1 MRSIPRL
8 NLVLALLAT
17 LLVGFSMA
25 MLLRPGP
32 VGAQYP
38 TPLGIDVM
46 SPNKPAGTIQGF
58 KGEYV
63 TVAASATQNLV
74 NYTSGDGYV
83 SDLLIAISST
93 NANARDASLLNITYN
108 NEGSPS
114 VSMRVDR
121 FFGGVYVDTNAGT
134 QMLWNNAFFSVNWD
148 NTQNV
153 GYVVRLPIPFHNAIK
168 IDLVNGSGS
177 NSLVLFWTG
186 ILHTGVPDAWPNTRR
201 LQAASFYT
209 GSGGCAPN
217 AVQTLLDASAVGV
230 PGRLAGVWWLDDNFP
245 NNTTPRGAP
254 MEGNFKIYLDGS
266 ATAAYESSGTEDY
279 FMLPDY
285 GAGAIEYGHQITG
298 DFSGSGVN
306 NLYNGTFFWG
316 RGSTASVDAHNTA
329 SFYRFHVNDPIVFST
344 GLKITWA
351 CGDTTESSF
360 TGNPV
365 VWATVW
371 YYTQN

>member
-17 LLVGFSMA
+17 LFVGFSIA
-25 MLLRPGP
+25 VLFRPGP

-93 NANARDASLLNITYN
+93 NASARDASLLNITYN

-230 PGRLAGVWWLDDNFP
+230 PGRLAGVWWLNDSVP
-245 NNTTPRGAP
+245 NNTSPRGAP

-266 ATAAYESSGTEDY
+266 GTAAYESSGTEDY
-279 FMLPDY
+279 FMFPDY

-298 DFSGSGVN
+298 DYSGSGVN
-306 NLYNGTFFWG
+306 NLYNGTFFWQ
-316 RGSTASVDAHNTA
+316 RGGTSNVDAHNTA
-329 SFYRFHVNDPIVFST
+329 SFYRFHVNDPIVFNT

>member
-1 MRSIPRL
+1 MHEIPRL
-8 NLVLALLAT
+8 NWVAGLLAALLA
-17 LLVGFSMA
+17 GFA
-25 MLLRPGP
+25 IAALLRPGP
-32 VGAQYP
+32 AGAQYP
-38 TPLGIDVM
+38 SPLGIDVL

-83 SDLLIAISST
+83 SDLMIAIGST
-93 NANARDASLLNITYN
+93 DANARDASLLNITYN
-108 NEGSPS
+108 NEGSPTI
-114 VSMRVDR
+114 SMRVDR

-230 PGRLAGVWWLDDNFP
+230 PGRLAGMWWLDDNFP
-245 NNTTPRGAP
+245 NNTSPRGAP

-266 ATAAYESSGTEDY
+266 GTAGYESSGTEDY
-279 FMLPDY
+279 FMFPDY

-298 DFSGSGVN
+298 DYSGSGVN
-306 NLYNGTFFWG
+306 NLYNGTFFWQ
-316 RGSTASVDAHNTA
+316 RGGTSNVDAHNTA
-329 SFYRFHVNDPIVFST
+329 SFYRFHVNDPIVFNT

>member
-17 LLVGFSMA
+17 LFVGFSIA
-25 MLLRPGP
+25 VLFRPGP

-38 TPLGIDVM
+38 TPLGIDVV

-93 NANARDASLLNITYN
+93 NASARDASLLNITYN
-108 NEGSPS
+108 NEASPTI
-114 VSMRVDR
+114 SMRVDR

-230 PGRLAGVWWLDDNFP
+230 PGRLAGMWWLDDNFP
-245 NNTTPRGAP
+245 NNTSPRGAP

-266 ATAAYESSGTEDY
+266 GTAAYESSGTEDY
-279 FMLPDY
+279 FMMPDY

-298 DFSGSGVN
+298 DFIGSGVN
-306 NLYNGTFFWG
+306 KLYNGTFFWG

-329 SFYRFHVNDPIVFST
+329 SFYRFHVNDPIVFNT